1 MNKEFIHSSALAITT
16 DLDHW
21 FKVLKQL
28 LFIGN
33 LGVKCAPD
41 LAKKR
46 IKYEE
51 HKCLMHFHHT
61 TCLTGKLQ
69 SKEIMNFSSL
79 FHTRYDNNSASEGI
93 FHLTRNLYLSKESL

>member
-1 MNKEFIHSSALAITT
+1 MNKEFIHSSALAITS

-33 LGVKCAPD
+33 LGVKYAPD

-46 IKYEE
+46 IKYAAN
-51 HKCLMHFHHT
+51 K
-61 TCLTGKLQ
+61 
-69 SKEIMNFSSL
+69 
-79 FHTRYDNNSASEGI
+79 
-93 FHLTRNLYLSKESL
+93 